1 MITSPTHDAMVYWPS
16 EVISETTAPSTVIRQ
31 VIGVPADHPA
41 ILHELLS
48 GVGPRVVLESGHS

>member
-1 MITSPTHDAMVYWPS
+1 MVYWPS

-48 GVGPRVVLESGHS
+48 GVGPRVVLASGYS